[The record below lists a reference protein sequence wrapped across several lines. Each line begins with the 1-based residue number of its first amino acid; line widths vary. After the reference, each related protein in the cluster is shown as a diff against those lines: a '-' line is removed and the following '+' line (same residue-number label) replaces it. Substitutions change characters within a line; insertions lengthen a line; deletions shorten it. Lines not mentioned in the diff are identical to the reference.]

1 VGLCRERL
9 SEVLDNLL
17 EESGVSCYK
26 ISNYTGIDEAY
37 LSRLRNGEKHNPSLE
52 VLIKIALALA
62 YFSSKISIHDIE
74 ELLNSTGRT
83 LNVKD

>member
-26 ISNYTGIDEAY
+26 ISNYTGIDE
-37 LSRLRNGEKHNPSLE
+37 NGEKHNPSLE